1 MDQSSLAQP
10 LQQAAIGAKVK
21 KQFHS
26 DEIGQL
32 EWFIGTV
39 TSFNVPR
46 KQ

>member
-1 MDQSSLAQP
+1 MDLSSLAQP

-26 DEIGQL
+26 DGSAKL
-32 EWFIGTV
+32 EWFTGTV